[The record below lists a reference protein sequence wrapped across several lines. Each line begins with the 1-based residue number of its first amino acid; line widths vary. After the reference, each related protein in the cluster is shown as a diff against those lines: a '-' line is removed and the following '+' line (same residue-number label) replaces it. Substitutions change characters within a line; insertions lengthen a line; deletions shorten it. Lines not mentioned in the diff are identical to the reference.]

1 MTTQLPSPAGRS
13 GRLARPAAA
22 VAAIVAA
29 MSLAAC
35 SGGSDAASTPSA
47 TPAAATSATSAA
59 NPQVVTLLKQGITQ
73 AQNRQFDAAKTT
85 FTNVL
90 AIDPTNKYANYN
102 LGLIAQTANDTKG
115 AIAYYDKAIGADANF
130 TPALYNKAIAVEATK
145 PDEAISMYENIV
157 KINPKASTA
166 FYRLSM
172 AYARKGES
180 QKASDARA
188 KALAL
193 DPSLAKQSPTP
204 SATSS

>member
-13 GRLARPAAA
+13 GRLTRPATA
-22 VAAIVAA
+22 VAAIMAA

-35 SGGSDAASTPSA
+35 SGGSDAATSPSA
-47 TPAAATSATSAA
+47 TPAAATSAA

-145 PDEAISMYENIV
+145 PDEVISMYENIV

-188 KALAL
+188 KALAI
-193 DPSLAKQSPTP
+193 DPSLATQSPTP